1 MSFLSRYWAAAQQV
15 HEETGIPYGDIYID
29 PTSIPQET
37 TEAVNDVPADETTI
51 NQQPITRPEEDGV
64 MPRTM
69 EELEAK
75 FERPN
80 RRSARPDHRDLE
92 DSKGDARR
100 AIRDADDVSVKRSGR
115 AHRGKGETQ
124 KTSSGKPTS
133 RQRKEQKRALK
144 KLGGGYRVRVKLSKV
159 IVDNETFLRTN
170 DNQVW

>member
-29 PTSIPQET
+29 PTTIPQET
-37 TEAVNDVPADETTI
+37 TEAVNDVPADEPTI
-51 NQQPITRPEEDGV
+51 NTQSIDRPEEDGI

-80 RRSARPDHRDLE
+80 RRLARPDYRDVE

-100 AIRDADDVSVKRSGR
+100 AVHNADDVSDERSGR
-115 AHRGKGETQ
+115 AHSRKGKAQ
-124 KTSSGKPTS
+124 KISSGKPTS
-133 RQRKEQKRALK
+133 RQRKEHNRALK
-144 KLGGGYRVRVKLSKV
+144 KLGGGYRVRVRLSKV
-159 IVDNETFLRTN
+159 IVDNETFLRTD